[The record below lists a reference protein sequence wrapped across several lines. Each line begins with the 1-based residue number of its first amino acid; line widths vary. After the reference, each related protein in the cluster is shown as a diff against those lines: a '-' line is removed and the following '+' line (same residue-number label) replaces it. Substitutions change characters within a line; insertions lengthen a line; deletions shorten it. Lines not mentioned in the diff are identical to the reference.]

1 MANFQPFSNDSQS
14 FGLTSDAGELTLEN
28 QGQQVNLY
36 GNATFTID
44 KESLALA
51 RQLQQAMTDIV
62 AFLEKNNADK
72 ITHADVVK
80 AQQANVSEVDNPFT

>member
-14 FGLTSDAGELTLEN
+14 VGLTSDAGELTLEN

-80 AQQANVSEVDNPFT
+80 AQQANVSEVDNPFA

>member
-1 MANFQPFSNDSQS
+1 MANFQPFSNASQS
-14 FGLTSDAGELTLEN
+14 VGLTSDVGELTLEN

-51 RQLQQAMTDIV
+51 RQLQQVMGDIV
-62 AFLEKNNADK
+62 AFLEKNHAET
-72 ITHADVVK
+72 IAYADVVK
-80 AQQANVSEVDNPFT
+80 AQQANVSEVDNPFA